1 MPINDK
7 ASSTSDI
14 RAFRRPRLW
23 RAFGEIFTG
32 GIGMGG
38 GFNVGGLATG
48 IDTNN
53 LIAQLMQLER
63 RPILRLQS
71 RIKALE
77 AQKDS
82 IAELRTQFLS
92 FRNLIKDLQFG
103 LDFNK
108 FEALSSN
115 DSVLVAE
122 QTGSNPTSG
131 SFLVDVVQLASATVA
146 TSSAELGGP
155 INPGATLAS
164 SGITSGITAGTFS
177 INGVQFTIDPA
188 VDSLTGILN
197 TINAS
202 GAGVTATYDGVT
214 DTVTF
219 ENSTPGDTS
228 IVNFGASGDTS
239 SFLTGIK
246 VVGATQSTGGS
257 GSTIV
262 SSKGNL
268 GAVNPGTLLNAASF
282 ANGAVTAGSF
292 AINGVSIAIDPAADS
307 ISDVIDRINASDA
320 GVTASYDTATDAIRV
335 VSDTLGS
342 RTISF
347 ASGTSN
353 FLDITNL
360 TAAIQTAGSDS
371 QFTVNGGP
379 LQTQNTNDVADA
391 ISGVTLQL
399 LSVGTSSVT
408 VNVDDD
414 SIIESIQKFVD
425 TFNESI
431 GALQELIGKGGE
443 LENDSSLRT
452 IESFLK
458 SQVFQQ
464 VPGLGVG
471 LESLLDIGISTG
483 DSFDAAS
490 KYQLSLDVDE
500 LRAVIL
506 DNREGVQSLF
516 SNAAETGIADQLFD
530 YMDGITSSTG
540 FLNDRSRS
548 NGSIDRQI
556 DTLDDRIESTER
568 RVAQREARLRRQ
580 FLLMETMVSSLQA
593 QGASLVGLV
602 GGFGAF

>member
-1 MPINDK
+1 
-7 ASSTSDI
+7 
-14 RAFRRPRLW
+14 
-23 RAFGEIFTG
+23 
-32 GIGMGG
+32 MGG